1 MSLIEG
7 HFNHSRIP
15 LAAPGVMAKWQPK
28 GKDLAACEALGRQVA
43 QAVKE
48 D

>member
-1 MSLIEG
+1 MNCRDLER
-7 HFNHSRIP
+7 NLLLYAYEELP
-15 LAAPGVMAKWQPK
+15 AE
-28 GKDLAACEALGRQVA
+28 DLAACEALGRQVA